1 MDIMRAPSVCQY
13 PGSGTWGFEGGRDQS
28 DGVTI
33 RPAMADFFWL
43 YAPSAADLD
52 YKPYCCAQ
60 VMDPAEMN

>member
-1 MDIMRAPSVCQY
+1 MPVSGFGVRGASRAAAINRMALRY
-13 PGSGTWGFEGGRDQS
+13 F
-28 DGVTI
+28 
-33 RPAMADFFWL
+33 PAMADFFWL